1 MKNLKTVSLLIT
13 LLLCG
18 AYVSAQTADEVIAK
32 YVQTI
37 GGKEQLSKINSLYT
51 ESTVGVMGMEIIAK
65 ATILNGKGYKTEMEV
80 MGSTMITCLTDK
92 GGWSINPMMGSGVA
106 EDLPEAQYNASKV
119 QLYIGAPFTVY
130 AEQGY
135 KAELLG
141 NEAVGSVNAAKIKL
155 TAPDSTSGVYFFDPE
170 TGYLV
175 KAVTQADMQGQM
187 VENVTTFS
195 DYRMTDGYALPY
207 KTSADMGGQ
216 MEMTSAVTK
225 VEVNKPVDEAFFA
238 KP

>member
-1 MKNLKTVSLLIT
+1 MKNLKTFTLFIV

-18 AYVSAQTADEVIAK
+18 AYVSAQTAEEVIAK
-32 YVQTI
+32 YVQAI

-51 ESTVGVMGMEIIAK
+51 ESTMEVMGMEIVVK
-65 ATILNGKGYKTEMEV
+65 STTLNGKGLKMDQEV
-80 MGSTMITCLTDK
+80 MGSNMVTCITDK
-92 GGWSINPMMGSGVA
+92 GGWSINPMMGSGVP
-106 EDLPEAQYNASKV
+106 EDMPEAQYNSMKE
-119 QLYIGAPFTVY
+119 QIYIGAPFVVY
-130 AEQGY
+130 GEKGY

-141 NEAVGSVNAAKIKL
+141 QEAIGSVNAFKIKL

-175 KAVTQADMQGQM
+175 KAVTQADMQGQL

-195 DYRMTDGYALPY
+195 DYKTTDGYTMPY
-207 KTSADMGGQ
+207 KTAMSMGGQ
-216 MEMTSAVTK
+216 FDMTSTVTK